1 MPIEFLSVLSF
12 TLFMLQ
18 NDAWSNTLNFILVY
32 DVTKR
37 ESFSN
42 LADVWTKEIEAN
54 STNKDCIKMLVGNKV
69 DKVTSM
75 PET

>member
-1 MPIEFLSVLSF
+1 MTFYL
-12 TLFMLQ
+12 
-18 NDAWSNTLNFILVY
+18 ILVY

-69 DKVTSM
+69 DKVLS
-75 PET
+75 PRNLIVSIRIGIS

>member
-1 MPIEFLSVLSF
+1 
-12 TLFMLQ
+12 MLQ

>member
-1 MPIEFLSVLSF
+1 M
-12 TLFMLQ
+12 TLYL
-18 NDAWSNTLNFILVY
+18 ILVY

-69 DKVTSM
+69 DKVLS
-75 PET
+75 PRNLIVSIRIGIS

>member
-1 MPIEFLSVLSF
+1 M
-12 TLFMLQ
+12 TLY
-18 NDAWSNTLNFILVY
+18 FIVVY

-69 DKVTSM
+69 DKVPSLL
-75 PET
+75 EN